1 MLKAETLKMLEQ
13 RQGEL
18 AEVFAKETDVK
29 KWPGTKTAQ
38 GRGDRYW
45 MKKNA
50 AATATLIVKLQTIL
64 DYALRKPT
72 MADPSEPVPGE
83 KEEETEP
90 AASMAASAMA
100 EAQEVLDRHR
110 GGRFTPK

>member
-1 MLKAETLKMLEQ
+1 
-13 RQGEL
+13 
-18 AEVFAKETDVK
+18 VFAEETNVQEVAGHED
-29 KWPGTKTAQ
+29 TRDS
-38 GRGDRYW
+38 RGDRYW

-72 MADPSEPVPGE
+72 MADPKDPVPGE

-100 EAQEVLDRHR
+100 RRRRSSSASAAAGSTR
-110 GGRFTPK
+110 KK

>member
-1 MLKAETLKMLEQ
+1 MLKAETLKKLEQ
-13 RQGEL
+13 RQEEL
-18 AEVFAKETDVK
+18 AAVFAKETNVK
-29 KWPGTKTAQ
+29 RWPTTRTRD

-50 AATATLIVKLQTIL
+50 AATATLIVKLQTII
-64 DYALRKPT
+64 DYALRKPA
-72 MADPSEPVPGE
+72 MADPKEPVPGDA
-83 KEEETEP
+83 EEETEP

-100 EAQEVLDRHR
+100 EAQQVLDRHR